1 MQSRLKHLFWATAV
15 GLLVTGAPCLA
26 NEAGEQL
33 YAQQCVRCHGQQGA
47 GTEDYP
53 SPLAGDLSVDQLAEQ
68 IRLTMPADNPESL
81 TRDQAQNIAR
91 YVHDSFYSAIAR
103 ARLEPPAIELARLTV
118 NQYRQVTADLVGSFL
133 WQASIGDERGLS
145 AEYYGD
151 RNPKGRDKA
160 ALTRTDATIDFQF
173 GTEVPVPEIE
183 DPFRYSMRWKGV
195 VLPTETGWHEFI
207 VRTEHACRLWVNDN
221 ETAVIDRWV
230 KSGDDDEYRA
240 KVYLL
245 GGRAYPLKLEFS
257 RGTQGVSDEKLH
269 EKYKKVSEASIQ
281 LMWAPP
287 MGAEQVIPTRCLAPF
302 EAPPA
307 YACTTHFPPDD
318 RSYGWERGTAVSQS
332 WFDATTA
339 AAIETA
345 TYVCDRLN
353 RLAGTNDKDEQ
364 RREKLQQFCHK
375 FAERAFRR
383 PLNEELRQRY
393 VDQHFE
399 QLDDEEVATRRA
411 LLMTLT
417 SPRFLFREASGGDEP
432 QNTAARL
439 ALSLW
444 DSLPDEE
451 LRSAAAEDRLSSDD
465 ALRDQASRML
475 ADPRARRK
483 LRQFLFTWLQV
494 DSVVDLHKNS
504 ERYPQFDAHT
514 VADLRTSLDLLL
526 DEVVWS
532 DDSDYR
538 RLFLTD
544 EVFLNQRLA
553 QFYGLGGEPPADF
566 AKARLDDGER
576 AGVITHPYVMSKFAH
591 SDVTSPI
598 HRGVFL
604 VRGVMGHALKPPPE
618 AIAPLSPDLH
628 PDLTT
633 RERVTLQT
641 QPPACMTCH
650 HLINPLGFTLERFDA
665 VGRLRDT
672 EQDKPIDDR
681 GEYQPQQG
689 PAVSLSGARELAEFL
704 ADSDEVSQAFTE
716 QMFRYLVQQSLEAYG
731 PAVAKRLHESFV
743 ESNYS
748 IRQLAVEVAVV
759 SSRVGRDDDLAS
771 QASK

>member
-1 MQSRLKHLFWATAV
+1 MHTRYIRLTWALLV
-15 GLLVTGAPCLA
+15 GLCTFGVRCPA
-26 NEAGEQL
+26 NEAGKAL
-33 YAQQCVRCHGQQGA
+33 FAQQCAQCHGAQGG

-53 SPLAGDLSVDQLAEQ
+53 SPLAGELSVDQLAEQ
-68 IRLTMPADNPESL
+68 IRLTMPEDNPESL
-81 TRDQAQNIAR
+81 SRDQAHDVAA
-91 YVHDSFYSAIAR
+91 YVHDAFYSAIAR
-103 ARLEPPAIELARLTV
+103 ARNEPPAIELARLTV

-133 WQASIGDERGLS
+133 WKANIGDERGL
-145 AEYYGD
+145 AGEYYEG
-151 RNPKGRDKA
+151 RNPQGRDKA
-160 ALTRTDATIDFQF
+160 KLTRTDATIDFDY
-173 GTEVPVPEIE
+173 GTEVPLEEIA
-183 DPFRYSMRWKGV
+183 DPFRYSMRWKGA
-195 VLPTETGWHEFI
+195 VLPTETGWHEFV

-221 ETAVIDRWV
+221 DTPVIDRWV
-230 KSGDDDEYRA
+230 KSGDDDEYRV

-257 RGTQGVSDEKLH
+257 RGTQGVSDEELH
-269 EKYKKVSEASIQ
+269 EKFKKVSAASIQ
-281 LMWAPP
+281 LKWAPP
-287 MGAEQVIPTRCLAPF
+287 MGAEQVIPARCLAPI
-302 EAPPA
+302 EAPPS

-353 RLAGTNDKDEQ
+353 RLAGTNDNDEQ
-364 RREKLQQFCHK
+364 RTEKLQQFCHT
-375 FAERAFRR
+375 FAERAFHR
-383 PLNEELRQRY
+383 PLDEELRQRY

-399 QLDDEEVATRRA
+399 QLDDELVATRRA

-417 SPRFLFREASGGDEP
+417 SPRFLFREASGASESSD
-432 QNTAARL
+432 TAARL
-439 ALSLW
+439 SLAMW

-451 LRSAAAEDRLSSDD
+451 LRSAAADDRLSSDD
-465 ALRDQASRML
+465 QLRDQATRML

-538 RLFLTD
+538 RLFLSD

-553 QFYGLGGEPPADF
+553 QFYGYGGEPPEEF
-566 AKARLDDGER
+566 AKARLDDGQR

-604 VRGVMGHALKPPPE
+604 VRGVLGHALKPPPE

-665 VGRLRDT
+665 VGRFRDT
-672 EQDKPIDDR
+672 EQDKPIDDQ
-681 GEYQPQQG
+681 GEYQPEEG
-689 PAVSLSGARELAEFL
+689 PSVRLSGARQLAQFL
-704 ADSDEVSQAFTE
+704 ADSDEVSRAFTE

-731 PAVAKRLHESFV
+731 PEVADRLHQSFV

-748 IRQLAVEVAVV
+748 IRQLAIEVAVA
-759 SSRVGRDDDLAS
+759 SSHVGRDDDLAS